1 MAAEANAGGRQS
13 TGELLQVTASALG
26 VGVLSALLLV
36 GLSTIAEAL
45 QSFLW
50 DWVPDQT
57 GVADDSPW
65 WTLGVLTLTGLAV
78 GATIQFVPGRAGTD
92 PATVEL
98 SAAPLP
104 LWVVPSVA
112 LALVLG
118 LAGGVSLG
126 PENPIIAVN
135 VAVAV
140 WLLARFTPG
149 APAEVG
155 ALLAVA
161 GTVGALFG
169 TPVAAALILTG
180 ALGATR
186 DVPLF
191 DRLFAPLVAA
201 GVGALTMTLVG
212 TPRFAV
218 DVPPYDSPSWWD
230 LLSAPVVAVA
240 AALLVLVGGRAL
252 PVLHRFFHRLPNAV
266 LALGLAGLLLGVL
279 GAIGGRVTL
288 FKGLEEMKQ
297 LTTDAPGMPTG
308 ELLLVTVIKLAAL
321 MVAAAAGFRGGR
333 IFPAVF
339 VGVGIGLTVHAVV
352 PQVPLVVAVAAAV
365 LGTVLMVAR
374 DGWLALFMAA
384 TTVAEVRILPLL
396 CLVILPLWLVVR
408 SSPELRVAPPRPPV
422 EPGQPGE
429 FGTRS
434 RAHA

>member
-1 MAAEANAGGRQS
+1 MAAEAGSGRQS
-13 TGELLQVTASALG
+13 TGELLQVAVSALG
-26 VGVLSALLLV
+26 IGVLSALLLV
-36 GLSTIAEAL
+36 GLSAVAEAL
-45 QSFLW
+45 QTFLW
-50 DWVPDQT
+50 DWLPDQT
-57 GVADDSPW
+57 GVPDDSPW
-65 WTLGVLTLTGLAV
+65 WTVGVLTLTGLAV
-78 GATIQFVPGRAGTD
+78 GATIQFVPGRGGTD

-98 SAAPLP
+98 FAPPLP
-104 LWVVPSVA
+104 LWVAPSVA

-126 PENPIIAVN
+126 PENPILAVN

-149 APAEVG
+149 TPPDVSG
-155 ALLAVA
+155 LLAVA

-180 ALGATR
+180 ALGATKR
-186 DVPLF
+186 VPLF

-212 TPRFAV
+212 TPGFSV

-230 LLSAPVVAVA
+230 LLSAPVVAVV
-240 AALLVLVGGRAL
+240 AALLVLVGVYAL
-252 PVLHRFFHRLPNAV
+252 PMLHRFFHRLPTAV
-266 LALGLAGLLLGVL
+266 VALGLAGLLLGIL

-297 LTTDAPGMPTG
+297 LTIDAPGMSTG
-308 ELLLVTVIKLAAL
+308 ELVLVTVIKLAAL

-339 VGVGIGLTVHAVV
+339 VGVGLGLTAHAVV
-352 PQVPLVVAVAAAV
+352 PEVPLVVAVAAAV

-374 DGWLALFMAA
+374 DGWLALFLAA

-408 SSPELRVAPPRPPV
+408 SSPELLVAPPRPPI
-422 EPGQPGE
+422 EPGRPGE
-429 FGTRS
+429 FGDGR
-434 RAHA
+434 RARA